1 MDFSLTEATGSDAD
15 LETIVAIVNAT
26 SPEES
31 ISVEELRWRDT
42 TYPGGKRF
50 LAWADRRAV
59 GAGAV
64 GRIFVYPPE
73 FDGLWATISVL
84 PSARRQG
91 IGGVILA
98 TVSAVAREA
107 GKSALHVPASE
118 ARPDGIAFLA
128 HRGFTEYERSKAVE
142 LRLAGMSPPAVEP
155 PTGIVITSL
164 AERPDLVAGVHAVA
178 IEAFADIPGGE
189 QPLVAGTLAEFR
201 AREVDRPQIPHDAF
215 TLALDAES
223 GAVVGYA
230 SLLLIPDPVVRR
242 AWHDM
247 TAVAR
252 AWRGRGVARALKLAT
267 IGWAVEHGMAA
278 LETGN
283 DTDNAPMRAVNARLG
298 YRPLADMLTMRG
310 PVTGRIMDQP

>member
-1 MDFSLTEATGSDAD
+1 MRFSLTEATGSDAD

-26 SPEES
+26 SPEEPA
-31 ISVEELRWRDT
+31 SVEELRWQDT

-50 LAWADRRAV
+50 LAWADGRPV
-59 GAGAV
+59 GAGTV
-64 GRIFVYPPE
+64 GRIFIYPPE
-73 FDGLWATISVL
+73 FDGLWATVTVV
-84 PSARRQG
+84 PAARRQG
-91 IGGVILA
+91 MGSAILA
-98 TVSAVAREA
+98 AVSVVAREA

-128 HRGFTEYERSKAVE
+128 HRGFTEYDRSKAVE
-142 LRLAGMSPPAVEP
+142 LQLAGMSPPAVEP
-155 PTGIVITSL
+155 PPGIVITTL

-178 IEAFADIPGGE
+178 IEAFADIPGGGE
-189 QPLVAGTLAEFR
+189 PPVAGTLAEFR

-215 TLALDAES
+215 MLALDAES
-223 GAVVGYA
+223 GTVVGYA
-230 SLLLIPDPVVRR
+230 SLLLLPDPVIRR
-242 AWHDM
+242 AGHDM

-267 IGWAVEHGMAA
+267 IGWAVERGLAV

-298 YRPLADMLTMRG
+298 YRPLPDLLTMRG
-310 PVTGRIMDQP
+310 PVAGRIMDVP